1 MNDLLS
7 RLDKARQVGPG
18 RWIARCP
25 AHDDRSPSLSILD
38 AGNKVLL
45 KCHAGCST
53 EAVVSAL
60 GLEMRDLFAE
70 ALPTGARRDL
80 ARQHSR
86 KDLMAA
92 IQHEMTVLMISIRDG
107 EREPYY
113 TPGPEV
119 VERERLAAQRLVAML
134 GQAYPGGQANV

>member
-86 KDLMAA
+86 RDLMAA
-92 IQHEMTVLMISIRDG
+92 VRFELQVLLISLLDT
-107 EREPYY
+107 EREPHY

-119 VERERLAAQRLVAML
+119 IERERLAARRLVHLL
-134 GQAYPGGQANV
+134 GLAYPGGRTHV